1 MLGNVLAITCAMV
14 WSLSIILMK
23 KSGARIHPLAL
34 NLGKNVIGLI
44 LLLLTAWIVDGGVE
58 VPPARETALL
68 LLSGFLGI
76 GVADGFVL
84 RAMQHL
90 NASHVGILEC
100 LFAPFVIILS
110 VLFLGEKPTMTMF
123 IGGALIVASLLF
135 VSPPPELAED
145 TAAPKGKG
153 RGILLMALGLFL
165 IALGIILV
173 KPLFGST
180 SLISLVTIRMTAG
193 VVGSALI
200 FGAIGDRR
208 ARFREFFTAPHKL
221 TLLGGCI
228 LSAYL
233 SIILWVAGYKYLQA
247 SVAALLN
254 QTSTIFTLIFAI
266 MFLQEKLTR
275 SKVIAICLAM
285 SGAALITLAG

>member
-34 NLGKNVIGLI
+34 NLGKNVIGLV
-44 LLLLTAWIVDGGVE
+44 LLLITAWLVDGGVQ

-90 NASHVGILEC
+90 HASHVGILEC

-135 VSPPPELAED
+135 VSPPPTLAGD
-145 TAAPKGKG
+145 TEAPKGRG

-193 VVGSALI
+193 VAGSALI
-200 FGAIGDRR
+200 FGAVGDRR
-208 ARFREFFTAPHKL
+208 ARFREFFTAPHKA

-285 SGAALITLAG
+285 SGAVLITLAG

>member
-23 KSGARIHPLAL
+23 ISGARIHPLAL
-34 NLGKNVIGLI
+34 NLGKNVIGL
-44 LLLLTAWIVDGGVE
+44 LLLLITAWIVDGGVH
-58 VPPARETALL
+58 VPPAKETGLL

-90 NASHVGILEC
+90 HASHVGILEC

-110 VLFLGEKPTMTMF
+110 VLFLGETPTLTMF
-123 IGGALIVASLLF
+123 IGGILIVASLLF
-135 VSPPPELAED
+135 VTPPP
-145 TAAPKGKG
+145 AADSDAPVPGGKG
-153 RGILLMALGLFL
+153 RGVLLMALGLFL

-173 KPLFGST
+173 KPLFDST

-200 FGAIGDRR
+200 FGVIGDRR
-208 ARFREFFTAPHKL
+208 ARFREFFTAPHKA
-221 TLLGGCI
+221 TLLAACI

-266 MFLQEKLTR
+266 IFLKEKLTR

-285 SGAALITLAG
+285 SGAALITLAS

>member
-1 MLGNVLAITCAMV
+1 MLGNLLAISCAMV

-34 NLGKNVIGLI
+34 NLGKNVIGLV
-44 LLLLTAWIVDGGVE
+44 LLLVTAFIVDGGLQI
-58 VPPARETALL
+58 PPARETAIL

-90 NASHVGILEC
+90 HASHVGILEC

-110 VLFLGEKPTMTMF
+110 VLFLGEKPTAVMF
-123 IGGALIVASLLF
+123 IGGGLIVASLLF
-135 VSPPPELAED
+135 VKPQSGPGDEKEPV
-145 TAAPKGKG
+145 GKS
-153 RGILLMALGLFL
+153 RGILLMTLGLFL
-165 IALGIILV
+165 IALGIILI
-173 KPLFGST
+173 KPLFDST
-180 SLISLVTIRMTAG
+180 SLISLVTIRMVAG
-193 VVGSALI
+193 VVGSGVI
-200 FGAIGDRR
+200 FLAIDDRR
-208 ARFREFFTAPHKL
+208 ARFHEFLTAPHKGI
-221 TLLGGCI
+221 LLWGCI

-266 MFLQEKLTR
+266 LFLQEKLTR

-285 SGAALITLAG
+285 SGAALITLAS

>member
-1 MLGNVLAITCAMV
+1 MLGYVLAITCAIV
-14 WSLSIILMK
+14 WSLSIILLK

-44 LLLLTAWIVDGGVE
+44 LMLLTAWIMEGGVTI
-58 VPPARETALL
+58 PPARETFLL

-76 GVADGFVL
+76 GIADGFVL

-90 NASHVGILEC
+90 HASHVGILEC

-110 VLFLGEKPTMTMF
+110 VLFLDEKPTLTML
-123 IGGALIVASLLF
+123 IGGALIVGSLLF
-135 VSPPPELAED
+135 VSPPPASESESKMPA
-145 TAAPKGKG
+145 GNG
-153 RGILLMALGLFL
+153 RGILLMSLGLFL

-173 KPLFGST
+173 KPLFESA

-200 FGAIGDRR
+200 FGVIGERR
-208 ARFREFFTAPHKL
+208 ARFREFFTTPHKL
-221 TLLGGCI
+221 TLLGACI

>member
-14 WSLSIILMK
+14 WSLSIILLK
-23 KSGARIHPLAL
+23 KSGAQIHPLAL

-44 LLLLTAWIVDGGVE
+44 LLLLTAWIVDGGVH
-58 VPPARETALL
+58 VPPGRETALL

-90 NASHVGILEC
+90 HASHVGILEC

-110 VLFLGEKPTMTMF
+110 VLFLGEKLTLTMI
-123 IGGALIVASLLF
+123 IGGVLIVASLLF
-135 VSPPPELAED
+135 VSPPPALADDAE
-145 TAAPKGKG
+145 APKGRG

-173 KPLFGST
+173 KPLFDST
-180 SLISLVTIRMTAG
+180 SLISLVTIRMIAG

-221 TLLGGCI
+221 TLLAACI

-233 SIILWVAGYKYLQA
+233 SIILWVAGYKFLQA

>member
-1 MLGNVLAITCAMV
+1 MLGNLLAISCAMV

-34 NLGKNVIGLI
+34 NLGKNVIGLV
-44 LLLLTAWIVDGGVE
+44 LLLLTAWIVDGGVQ
-58 VPPARETALL
+58 VPPARETSLL

-76 GVADGFVL
+76 GVADGLVL

-90 NASHVGILEC
+90 HASHVGILEC

-110 VLFLGEKPTMTMF
+110 VLFLGEKPTLTMF
-123 IGGALIVASLLF
+123 VGGAFIVASLLF
-135 VSPPPELAED
+135 VKPTPSSDDPKDPP
-145 TAAPKGKG
+145 GKS
-153 RGILLMALGLFL
+153 RGVLLMAMGLFL

-173 KPLFGST
+173 KPLFDST

-200 FGAIGDRR
+200 FAMVGDRR
-208 ARFREFFTAPHKL
+208 ARFREFFTAPHKAI
-221 TLLGGCI
+221 LLSGCV

-266 MFLQEKLTR
+266 IFLQEKLTR

-285 SGAALITLAG
+285 SGAALITLAS

>member
-1 MLGNVLAITCAMV
+1 MLGNLLAIACAVV
-14 WSLSIILMK
+14 WSLSIILLK

-34 NLGKNVIGLI
+34 NLGKNVIGLV
-44 LLLLTAWIVDGGVE
+44 LLLLTAFIMEGGVQI
-58 VPPARETALL
+58 PPPRETAIL

-90 NASHVGILEC
+90 HASHVGIIEC

-110 VLFLGEKPTMTMF
+110 VLFLGEKPTLSML
-123 IGGALIVASLLF
+123 IGGALIVASMLF
-135 VSPPPELAED
+135 VNPPPSTDANQ
-145 TAAPKGKG
+145 APVGKG
-153 RGILLMALGLFL
+153 RGILLMSFGLFL
-165 IALGIILV
+165 IALGIILI
-173 KPLFGST
+173 KPLFDST
-180 SLISLVTIRMTAG
+180 TLISMVTIRMVAG

-200 FGAIGDRR
+200 FGAIGERR

-221 TLLGGCI
+221 ALISACFF
-228 LSAYL
+228 SAYL

-266 MFLQEKLTR
+266 LFLQEKLTR

-285 SGAALITLAG
+285 SGAALITLAS

>member
-1 MLGNVLAITCAMV
+1 MLGNLLAISCAMV

-34 NLGKNVIGLI
+34 NLGKNIIGLV
-44 LLLLTAWIVDGGVE
+44 LLLLTALIVDGGVQI
-58 VPPARETALL
+58 PPPRETALL

-90 NASHVGILEC
+90 HASHVGILEC

-110 VLFLGEKPTMTMF
+110 VLFLGEKPTMVMF
-123 IGGALIVASLLF
+123 VGGAFIVVSLLF
-135 VSPPPELAED
+135 VTPPPSVTREQKEL
-145 TAAPKGKG
+145 PGKS
-153 RGILLMALGLFL
+153 RGIAQMAFGLFL
-165 IALGIILV
+165 MALGIILV
-173 KPLFGST
+173 KPLFEST

-193 VVGSALI
+193 VLGSGLI
-200 FGAIGDRR
+200 FIGIGDRR
-208 ARFREFFTAPHKL
+208 AHFREFLTTSHKGI
-221 TLLGGCI
+221 LLGGCF

-266 MFLQEKLTR
+266 IFLQEKLTR

-285 SGAALITLAG
+285 SGAALITLAS